1 MHPQY
6 PDACGV
12 VARSWATS
20 IASWLRQLTI
30 MYETRLHPP
39 LPLPR
44 FLWRVLLHA
53 LFSAALVVGSLA
65 IGMAGYA
72 YFEHLQWRDGFLNSA
87 MLLGGMGP
95 VDPPRTDGGKLFAGF
110 YALYA
115 GLVFIIGAS
124 VVLAPVIHRVLH
136 KFHWD
141 QKS

>member
-1 MHPQY
+1 
-6 PDACGV
+6 
-12 VARSWATS
+12 
-20 IASWLRQLTI
+20 

-44 FLWRVLLHA
+44 FLRRLLLHA
-53 LFSAALVVGSLA
+53 VVSLVLIVGSLA
-65 IGMAGYA
+65 IGMAGYG
-72 YFEHLQWRDGFLNSA
+72 YFEHLPWRDGFLNSA

-115 GLVFIIGAS
+115 GLVFIIGVS
-124 VVLAPVIHRVLH
+124 VVLAPVVHRVLH

-141 QKS
+141 EKDTGPTETRRADPGS